1 MNRNAG
7 LFLVFL
13 ALILLSVLVINGLYF
28 NTNADQVAV
37 PEEVAEEKVEEDYI
51 TTNLSIS
58 QQKEFD
64 PEIVDVVLGFENE
77 DQDQAVAVREN
88 NEIVNALMDI
98 LEEEDLEKL
107 ETQYF
112 RVYPVT
118 RYEDEERMRYYRV
131 SNQLTF
137 RTEHL
142 EELPVLLGRLLE
154 AGANR
159 VVSLDYGLKN
169 NEAALDEVTAL
180 ALNSLKSKSAFIAQN
195 LDKDDYRITKINMGR
210 QDIYGSDIMQ
220 DLGRRS
226 TEADSMA
233 VPVQEEKVNISVS
246 LSAEIELY

>member
-28 NTNADQVAV
+28 NTNDDQVVA
-37 PEEVAEEKVEEDYI
+37 PEEVVEERVEEDYI

-77 DQDQAVAVREN
+77 AQEQAEAVREN
-88 NEIVNALMDI
+88 NEIVSALMAI
-98 LEEEDLEKL
+98 LEDEDLESL
-107 ETQYF
+107 ETQHF
-112 RVYPVT
+112 RVYPFT
-118 RYEDEERMRYYRV
+118 RYEDEERITYYRV
-131 SNQLTF
+131 SNQLKF

-142 EELPVLLGRLLE
+142 EELPVLLGQLLE

-159 VVSLDYGLKN
+159 VVNLDYGLRN
-169 NEAALDEVTAL
+169 NEAALDEVTAM
-180 ALNSLKSKSAFIAQN
+180 ALDSLKSKSAFIAQN
-195 LDKDDYRITKINMGR
+195 LDKDDYRITKLNMGR
-210 QDIYGSDIMQ
+210 QDIYGADMLQSV
-220 DLGRRS
+220 RRS
-226 TEADSMA
+226 GAAESMA

-246 LSAEIELY
+246 LSAEVELY

>member
-28 NTNADQVAV
+28 NTNDEVVA
-37 PEEVAEEKVEEDYI
+37 PEEVVEERVEEDYI
-51 TTNLSIS
+51 TTSLSIS

-77 DQDQAVAVREN
+77 DQEQSVAVREN
-88 NEIVNALMDI
+88 NEIVSALMDI
-98 LEEEDLEKL
+98 LEEEDLESL

-112 RVYPVT
+112 RVYPFT
-118 RYEDEERMRYYRV
+118 RYEDEERVTYYRV
-131 SNQLTF
+131 SNQLKF

-159 VVSLDYGLKN
+159 VVSLDYRLRN
-169 NEAALDEVTAL
+169 NEAALDEVTAM
-180 ALNSLKSKSAFIAQN
+180 ALDSLKSKSAFIAQN
-195 LDKDDYRITKINMGR
+195 LDKEDYRITKLNMGR
-210 QDIYGSDIMQ
+210 QDIYGADMLQSV
-220 DLGRRS
+220 GRRS
-226 TEADSMA
+226 AEADSME
-233 VPVQEEKVNISVS
+233 VPVKEEKVNISVS
-246 LSAEIELY
+246 LSAEVELY